1 MKYPVWSMFP
11 PLILTLLC
19 AWAITDV
26 VEKRGKVFLLKN
38 LSRDGLHR
46 SDSVTSAVGADAAIS
61 KSSSIAAMN
70 ISSPA
75 DKMENGYVKVQ
86 ASDNEDP
93 IV

>member
-1 MKYPVWSMFP
+1 MFP

-46 SDSVTSAVGADAAIS
+46 SDSLSSAVRGDDAVS
-61 KSSSIAAMN
+61 KSSIVAMN
-70 ISSPA
+70 ISSPV
-75 DKMENGYVKVQ
+75 DKVEHGYAKVK